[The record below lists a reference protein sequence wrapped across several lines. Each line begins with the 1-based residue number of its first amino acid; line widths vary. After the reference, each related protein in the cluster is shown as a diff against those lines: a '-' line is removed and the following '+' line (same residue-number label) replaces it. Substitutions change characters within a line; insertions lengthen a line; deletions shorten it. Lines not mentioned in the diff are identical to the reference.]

1 MDLKDKDV
9 WIINLPDMN
18 IKKQINCSSDTI
30 EIYYKLSN
38 NLYIKS
44 KANHGRM

>member
-18 IKKQINCSSDTI
+18 IKKQISCSDNI